1 MPGYLDEY
9 LVRLGVSTDDAGLAK
24 LTNVL
29 KGIGDTVAAEEAT
42 FASLITTV
50 LKFQV
55 EATTAVLAVAGA
67 VGKMAESVAIA
78 DQEYRL
84 FGLTMF
90 MNADAAKKLK
100 ITLDALGQPLGMIAW
115 DTELQKRAYRLIQ
128 LQNVMQ
134 KGMAANG
141 DEADFLKIRDVRN
154 ELAALEVEWTYF
166 KQALTAGLAKAF
178 APEMDTLLQKL
189 TDFNNWFVKNL
200 PEITA
205 KAVKFLEPILKA
217 MKPLGKDLVALFK
230 ELGVAFTQLMAAW
243 DNNRS
248 LDGATFSFEKFGTAV
263 QSSVKQLVELL
274 DDLVKIETWMLR
286 HKGFLAG
293 AYLGSKTDN
302 PYLAAAAMG
311 VGLGMD
317 AGEKPTK
324 DRHWYD
330 TLFAAEAGPIAAGAA
345 GAGIGSVVPVIG
357 TGVGALSGFI
367 GENFRE
373 VGASIWRKLKDTP
386 VTSGGIN
393 NADVSALI
401 QQESGGNPNAV
412 SNKGAM
418 GLTQLMPATARAM
431 GVTNPFDPAQNIAG
445 GKKYLEQM
453 FARYGDKHTAYEAYW
468 AGPGNVDRWL
478 KSGARSAH
486 DASNMAFA
494 ENYARRMEHRVS
506 GGNARPVSFTGDIN
520 VHVHM
525 PKPLENGDE
534 FGRAASPHI
543 QRATL
548 WAIQQ
553 GSLQ

>member
-1 MPGYLDEY
+1 MSGYLDEY

-24 LTNVL
+24 LTNAL

-67 VGKMAESVAIA
+67 VGKMAEDVAVA

-100 ITLDALGQPLGMIAW
+100 ITLDVLGQPLGMIAW
-115 DTELQKRAYRLIQ
+115 DAELHKRAVRLNA
-128 LQNVMQ
+128 LQDAMQ
-134 KGMAANG
+134 AGMTANG
-141 DEADFLKIRDVRN
+141 DEADFMKIRDVRN
-154 ELAALEVEWTYF
+154 ELAALEVEWLYF
-166 KQALTAGLAKAF
+166 KQSLTAGLAKAF

-217 MKPLGKDLVALFK
+217 MKPLGKDLIALFK

-243 DNNRS
+243 DNDRS
-248 LDGATFSFEKFGTAV
+248 LDGNTFSFEKFGEAV
-263 QSSVKQLVELL
+263 QQAATQLIEFL

-293 AYLGSKTDN
+293 A
-302 PYLAAAAMG
+302 
-311 VGLGMD
+311 
-317 AGEKPTK
+317 
-324 DRHWYD
+324 
-330 TLFAAEAGPIAAGAA
+330 AAGMKTKNPELAVAEMAA
-345 GAGIGSVVPVIG
+345 GMAYDEAQIQPAKGEGMPAEWQGWGPELDNLFNKWHPVG
-357 TGVGALSGFI
+357 
-367 GENFRE
+367 
-373 VGASIWRKLKDTP
+373 GASAQWGRLFGHLGGKNTFETGLDTSA
-386 VTSGGIN
+386 TSGGIN

-506 GGNARPVSFTGDIN
+506 GGNARPVSFTGDVN

-525 PKPLENGDE
+525 PPGSDGKEVVKTVAGIMRN
-534 FGRAASPHI
+534 
-543 QRATL
+543 TL
-548 WAIQQ
+548 QAQAQ
-553 GSLQ
+553 AVYA